1 MDKLWILRFSLKND
15 SVSCRIELDW
25 VCVRFTI
32 FHLLIHTY
40 PPFIHTMRSAAML
53 EKILEKW
60 EEILLYIKEE
70 YEITDVSYKTWLL
83 PLTPY
88 SVDKD
93 ILTIIVPD
101 DIFLNY
107 VKKKYELLLKVT
119 VEEITGFPCE
129 IQFILQDQVREK
141 QEPAGKKLIQNTNA
155 TVSQLAIQNANLN
168 PRYTFDTFVVGKNNN
183 LAHAASLAVAESP
196 GEIYNPLFI
205 YGGVGLGKTHLMHS
219 IAHFILKNNPNSKI
233 LYVTSEKFT
242 NELIDAIRN
251 KNNISTTEFR
261 EKYRNN
267 DVLLIDDIQFII
279 GKESTQEEFFH
290 TFNALY
296 EAKKQIIISSDR
308 PPKEIETLEERLR
321 SRFEW
326 GLTVDIQP
334 PDYETR
340 MAILR
345 KKEELEGYN
354 IDNEVIKYIA
364 SNVKSNIRELEGALT
379 KIVAFSKLNKREINT
394 ALAEEALKD
403 LISPNSVTEVT
414 PELIIKVVSEHFGIT
429 PGDIVAQKRS
439 KELVFARQIAMYLC
453 GNMTNESLQNIGK
466 ALGGRDH
473 TTIIHGT
480 KKIVSTLEKDE
491 TLRNTIDILKKK
503 INPQ

>member
-1 MDKLWILRFSLKND
+1 
-15 SVSCRIELDW
+15 
-25 VCVRFTI
+25 
-32 FHLLIHTY
+32 
-40 PPFIHTMRSAAML
+40 ML
-53 EKILEKW
+53 EKIKEKW
-60 EEILLYIKEE
+60 EEILLHIKEE
-70 YEITDVSYKTWLL
+70 HELSDVSFKTWLL
-83 PLTPY
+83 PTEVY
-88 SVDKD
+88 SMKGDTVQ
-93 ILTIIVPD
+93 ILVPD
-101 DIFLNY
+101 IHFLGY
-107 VKKKYELLLKVT
+107 MQKKYGFLIT
-119 VEEITGFPCE
+119 VAIAEITGIECSVD
-129 IQFILQDQVREK
+129 FITREQIKEAPAEVSDNQLLSRPSDVDQQV
-141 QEPAGKKLIQNTNA
+141 
-155 TVSQLAIQNANLN
+155 IQNANLN
-168 PRYTFDTFVVGKNNN
+168 PKYTFDTFVVGSNNN
-183 LAHAASLAVAESP
+183 LAHAAALAVAESP

-219 IAHFILKNNPNSKI
+219 IGHFILKNNPKAKI

-251 KNNISTTEFR
+251 KNNVSTTEFR
-261 EKYRNN
+261 EKYRTN

-308 PPKEIETLEERLR
+308 PPREIETLEDRLR

-326 GLTVDIQP
+326 GLTVDIQQ

-364 SNVKSNIRELEGALT
+364 SNIKSNIRELEGALT
-379 KIVAFSKLNKREINT
+379 KIVALSKLNNREINIE
-394 ALAEEALKD
+394 LAEEALKD
-403 LISPNSVTEVT
+403 LISPNAVKEVT
-414 PELIIKVVSEHFGIT
+414 PQLILNVVAEHFGINT
-429 PGDIVAQKRS
+429 LDIIGQKRS
-439 KELVFARQIAMYLC
+439 KELVFPRQIVMYLC
-453 GNMTNESLQNIGK
+453 GDMTTESLQNIGK

-480 KKIVSTLEKDE
+480 KKIADRLKTDE
-491 TLRNTIDILKKK
+491 NLQNTVDILKKK
-503 INPQ
+503 INPH

>member
-1 MDKLWILRFSLKND
+1 
-15 SVSCRIELDW
+15 
-25 VCVRFTI
+25 
-32 FHLLIHTY
+32 
-40 PPFIHTMRSAAML
+40 ML
-53 EKILEKW
+53 EKIKEKW
-60 EEILLYIKEE
+60 DQILLHIKEE
-70 YEITDVSYKTWLL
+70 HELTDVSFKTWLL
-83 PLTPY
+83 PTEPY
-88 SVDKD
+88 DVKGNTLQ
-93 ILTIIVPD
+93 ILVPD
-101 DIFLNY
+101 IHFLGY
-107 VKKKYELLLKVT
+107 IKRKYGFLLQITIEELTGIECELEFVT
-119 VEEITGFPCE
+119 LEQVGARQEEA
-129 IQFILQDQVREK
+129 DK
-141 QEPAGKKLIQNTNA
+141 
-155 TVSQLAIQNANLN
+155 SQLINRALEVNRQGIQNANLN
-168 PRYTFDTFVVGKNNN
+168 PRYTFDSFVVGANNN

-219 IAHFILKNNPNSKI
+219 IGHFILKNNPQAKV

-267 DVLLIDDIQFII
+267 DILLIDDIQFII

-290 TFNALY
+290 TFNSLY
-296 EAKKQIIISSDR
+296 EAKKQIIISSDK

-326 GLTVDIQP
+326 GLTVDIQS

-364 SNVKSNIRELEGALT
+364 TNVKSNIRELEGALT
-379 KIVAFSKLNKREINT
+379 KIVALSKLNKQEIT
-394 ALAEEALKD
+394 IELAEEALKD
-403 LISPNSVTEVT
+403 LISPNETKEVT
-414 PELIIKVVSEHFGIT
+414 PELIIQVVADHFGIT
-429 PGDIVAQKRS
+429 PLDISSQKRN
-439 KELVFARQIAMYLC
+439 KEVVFPRQIVMFLC
-453 GNMTNESLQNIGK
+453 RSMTDTPLQAIGK
-466 ALGGRDH
+466 YLGGRDH
-473 TTIIHGT
+473 TTIIHGYE
-480 KKIVSTLEKDE
+480 KIGADMDKNES
-491 TLRNTIDILKKK
+491 LRNTIEILKKK

>member
-1 MDKLWILRFSLKND
+1 
-15 SVSCRIELDW
+15 
-25 VCVRFTI
+25 
-32 FHLLIHTY
+32 
-40 PPFIHTMRSAAML
+40 ML
-53 EKILEKW
+53 EQLKEQW
-60 EEILLYIKEE
+60 DNILLHVKEE
-70 YEITDVSYKTWLL
+70 HDIMDVSFNTWLL
-83 PLTPY
+83 PLKIFA
-88 SVDKD
+88 VDGNVVK
-93 ILTIIVPD
+93 ILAPD
-101 DIFLNY
+101 AQMLRYIQ
-107 VKKKYELLLKVT
+107 KKYGLILQVSI
-119 VEEITGFPCE
+119 EEVTGFACTLD
-129 IQFILQDQVREK
+129 FITEDDVKEK
-141 QEPAGKKLIQNTNA
+141 EKPEKMLIQNTPGD
-155 TVSQLAIQNANLN
+155 VSQTALQNANLN
-168 PRYTFDTFVVGKNNN
+168 PRYTFDTFVVGANNN
-183 LAHAASLAVAESP
+183 LAHAAALAVAESP
-196 GEIYNPLFI
+196 GEVYNPLFI

-219 IAHFILKNNPNSKI
+219 VAHFILKNNPSAKI

-251 KNNISTTEFR
+251 KNNVSTTEFR

-308 PPKEIETLEERLR
+308 PPREIETLEDRLR

-354 IDNEVIKYIA
+354 IDNEIIKYIA
-364 SNVKSNIRELEGALT
+364 TNVKSNIRELEGALT
-379 KIVAFSKLNKREINT
+379 KIVASSKLNNKEINLE
-394 ALAEEALKD
+394 LAEEALKD
-403 LISPNSVTEVT
+403 LISPNAAREVT
-414 PELIIKVVSEHFGIT
+414 PQLIINVVSEHFGIT
-429 PGDIVAQKRS
+429 PLDLIGQKRS
-439 KELVFARQIAMYLC
+439 KELVFPRQIVMYLC
-453 GNMTNESLQNIGK
+453 GDMTSESLQNIGK

-480 KKIVSTLEKDE
+480 KKIASELKTDE
-491 TLRNTIDILKKK
+491 NLKNTIDILKKK